1 MTLRVEIFTDDLDAV
16 VDFYTRVLGF
26 RLVRDEREHRERYV
40 ALERDAV
47 RVGAAW
53 RLGVSAQHRRPPT
66 GVELVLEVDDLAA
79 ERERVLAA
87 GWPIEEDLTLRPWG
101 LTDLRVLDP
110 VGHYLRLTDR
120 GAGAP

>member
-1 MTLRVEIFTDDLDAV
+1 MTLRFEIFTDDLDAV

-26 RLVRDEREHRERYV
+26 SLVTDEREHRERYA

-53 RLGVSAQHRRPPT
+53 RLGVSPEHRRPPT
-66 GVELVLEVDDLAA
+66 GVELVLEVDDIAA

-110 VGHYLRLTDR
+110 GGHYLRLTDR
-120 GAGAP
+120 GAGAS